1 MDRKVI
7 FVMGPGHCGSTL
19 FDLIMGS
26 HSDVFSLGEFHRIH
40 RAIDDFQEGY
50 PKICGVCTG
59 RCEFWNQRASLPIL
73 KMYFSRKNK
82 YRSLFGK
89 VSQCVFNPYK
99 FLFKWSEKSVLVD
112 SSKQPSWFRRRL
124 TPSYTWRDMVPYL
137 IYMCRDG
144 RAVVN
149 SYLRK
154 YPERGIANIAENWKR
169 QINEMNKFYE
179 NFPSTRRM
187 KVKYEE
193 LATYPERVGQ
203 SICNF
208 VDLKYEKEMVRYWT
222 HEHHH
227 LFGNGGTK
235 SLIFKYRMKFEHQ
248 SVSLQKRLN
257 NNNSKKYYGSKYYQE
272 VGLAIKLDLR
282 WHRELSQEQL
292 EVFDSIAGNTNKP
305 FIYE

>member
-26 HSDVFSLGEFHRIH
+26 HSDVFSLGELHRI
-40 RAIDDFQEGY
+40 RQPIDDFQEGY

-73 KMYFSRKNK
+73 KMYFSKKNK
-82 YRSLFGK
+82 YRALFGK
-89 VSQCVFNPYK
+89 VSQYVFSPYK
-99 FLFKWSEKSVLVD
+99 FLFEWSEKSVLVD
-112 SSKQPSWFRRRL
+112 SSKHPGWFRRQL

-154 YPERGIANIAENWKR
+154 YPERGIANITENWKR

-193 LATYPERVGQ
+193 LATYPERVVQ
-203 SICNF
+203 AICNF

-227 LFGNGGTK
+227 VFGNGGTRA
-235 SLIFKYRMKFEHQ
+235 LIFRYRMKFEHQ

-257 NNNSKKYYGSKYYQE
+257 SSKKYCDDKYYE
-272 VGLAIKLDLR
+272 DVGLAIKLDLR

-292 EVFDSIAGNTNKP
+292 EVFDSIAGDANKS

>member
-40 RAIDDFQEGY
+40 QPIDDFYEGY

-73 KMYFSRKNK
+73 KMYFSKKNK

-112 SSKQPSWFRRRL
+112 SSKQPGWFRRRL

-154 YPERGIANIAENWKR
+154 YPERGIANITENWKR

-179 NFPSTRRM
+179 NFLSTRRM

-203 SICNF
+203 AICNF

-227 LFGNGGTK
+227 IFGNGGTRA
-235 SLIFKYRMKFEHQ
+235 LIFRYRMKFEHQ

-257 NNNSKKYYGSKYYQE
+257 SSKKYYDDKYYEE

-292 EVFDSIAGNTNKP
+292 EVFDSIAGDANKS
-305 FIYE
+305 FIHE